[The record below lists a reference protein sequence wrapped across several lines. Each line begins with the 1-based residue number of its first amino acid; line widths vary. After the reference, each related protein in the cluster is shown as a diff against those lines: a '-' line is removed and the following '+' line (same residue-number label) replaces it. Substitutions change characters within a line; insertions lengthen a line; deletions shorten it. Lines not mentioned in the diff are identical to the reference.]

1 MQVHLIY
8 HCVKPG
14 IDCPDGITAA
24 AGAFEGLLNLRHT
37 VTVAPGYYQK
47 EYAPL
52 PDIEIPKGTERI
64 TIVDFAYPK
73 EWIQHWLDAGLDVE
87 ILEHHADKFPWL
99 EGFSG
104 AVLDEKECG
113 STLAWKRYFNGDP
126 LPELLKH
133 VRNRDIGSN
142 GYYEGLIPESEAINL
157 GYGSFRASI
166 KYMPIEEQLQAIYR
180 AIVEPKQH
188 HSFAIV
194 GAAKIEER
202 DRLINECLPKTT
214 LSTIPVPGGG
224 ANDGIPCAFYDF
236 TNDRPI
242 AQHYSILG
250 HRMCAHHGVAIAH
263 MVDGK
268 ANHLRSLK
276 SFPECSRIAKAHG
289 GGGHPCAS
297 GWQA

>member
-14 IDCPDGITAA
+14 IDCPDGITVAA
-24 AGAFEGLLNLRHT
+24 IAFEGLLNLRHT
-37 VTVAPGYYQK
+37 VTVAPGTYQK
-47 EYAPL
+47 AYAPL
-52 PDIEIPKGTERI
+52 PDIEIPEGTERI
-64 TIVDFAYPK
+64 TIVDFSYPK
-73 EWIQHWLDAGLDVE
+73 EWIQHWIDAGIDVE
-87 ILEHHADKFPWL
+87 VLEHHIDKFPWL

-113 STLAWKRYFNGDP
+113 STLAWAHYFNGRP

-133 VRNRDIGSN
+133 VRNRDIGGN

-157 GYGSFRASI
+157 GYGSFRASL

-180 AIVEPKQH
+180 AIVEPNQH

-202 DRLINECLPKTT
+202 DRLIAECLPKTT
-214 LSTIPVPGGG
+214 LSTI
-224 ANDGIPCAFYDF
+224 DGIPCAFYDF
-236 TNDRPI
+236 TFDRAVAP
-242 AQHYSILG
+242 HYSTLG
-250 HRMCAHHGVAIAH
+250 HRMCAYHRVSIAH
-263 MVDGK
+263 MVDGRSH
-268 ANHLRSLK
+268 HLRSTK
-276 SFPECSRIAKAHG
+276 VFPECSRIAKAHG

-297 GWQA
+297 GWQS